1 MLPRLESLS
10 AGRDA
15 VLLLTRLVLGA
26 FLIWGV
32 QDNLLSADRMRE
44 FEAFLR
50 LKGFPAP
57 ALAAP
62 LSCWAQFACG
72 LSFVLG
78 AFIRWGGLL
87 CAVNFVVAIVMVD
100 AALGLRASFPAASLL
115 LFGLLFATHGAGRFS
130 LDELLARRRAAR

>member
-1 MLPRLESLS
+1 MVPRLESLS

-15 VLLLTRLVLGA
+15 VLLLIRLVLGA

-32 QDNLLSADRMRE
+32 QDNLLSAERMRE

-62 LSCWAQFACG
+62 LSCWAQLACG
-72 LSFVLG
+72 VSFALG
-78 AFIRWGGLL
+78 LLIRWGGLL
-87 CAVNFVVAIVMVD
+87 CVVNFAVAILMVD
-100 AALGLRASFPAASLL
+100 AELGIRPSFPAASLL
-115 LFGLLFATHGAGRFS
+115 LFGLLFATHGAGRLS
-130 LDELLARRRAAR
+130 LDELLARRRAAG